1 MDRKFGTDLSIG
13 SIPRHLLSFAIPMLI
28 GNAIQ
33 VAYSIINTIWV
44 GHLVG
49 ENAVGSIGVSFPVIL
64 ILIGFSM
71 GITLAT
77 TILVAQYYG
86 AKNLAMVEKVVN
98 NSFSLSLI
106 MSIVLAVAGIL
117 TSDSILRIIDT
128 PPENFEMASGYL
140 KISLINFIP
149 IYLIFLTSSILR
161 GIGDTVTPL
170 MFMAIG
176 VGLNAILDPF
186 LIGGF
191 GPFPFNGLNGAAY
204 ASLIAQTVA
213 TLISIIYL
221 NRKDHIIAFNPKN
234 LILNRHMT
242 FMLFKIGFPSIIQ
255 QLLISLGAI
264 FIVSFVNAFGNAA
277 TNAFGAVQRVEIV
290 AFLPA
295 MSMSMAVA
303 TLTGQNL
310 GAGKPYRVK
319 EIFKWGVIMCSSMTI
334 LIALIVVLFPK
345 YIFIIFGIADD
356 AKVLEIGTMY
366 LRIVGSSYIFLGIFF
381 ISNGIINGSGHT
393 IITMCFTILSLWLV
407 RVPLSW
413 LLSKTSLGIM
423 GIWIAVAFSFAL
435 TMAISLTY
443 YFSGRWK
450 KSVIIKSKLET
461 QTMGAAIID

>member
-1 MDRKFGTDLSIG
+1 MTNKFGTDLTVG
-13 SIPRHLLSFAIPMLI
+13 SIPRHLLKFSIPMLI

-49 ENAVGSIGVSFPVIL
+49 ENAVGSIGVSFPVIF

-71 GITLAT
+71 GITMAT

-86 AKNLAMVEKVVN
+86 AKDYTMVEKAVN
-98 NSFSLSLI
+98 NSFSISLI
-106 MSIVLAVAGIL
+106 MSVVLASTGIL
-117 TSDSILRIIDT
+117 TCDSILRLIDT
-128 PPENFEMASGYL
+128 PPENFTMASSYL

-204 ASLIAQTVA
+204 ASLIAQTIA
-213 TLISIIYL
+213 TIISIVYL
-221 NRKDHIIAFNPKN
+221 NRKDHIIAFHPKK
-234 LILNRHMT
+234 LILDRHMT
-242 FMLFKIGFPSIIQ
+242 FLLFKIGFPSIIQ
-255 QLLISLGAI
+255 QSLISLGAI
-264 FIVSFVNAFGNAA
+264 FVVSFVNAFGNAA
-277 TNAFGAVQRVEIV
+277 TNAFGAVQRVDMV
-290 AFLPA
+290 AFMPA
-295 MSMSMAVA
+295 MSMSMAAA

-310 GAGKPYRVK
+310 GAGKPQRIKDV
-319 EIFKWGVIMCSSMTI
+319 FKWGVIMCSSIT
-334 LIALIVVLFPK
+334 LIISLVVVFFSK

-356 AKVLEIGTMY
+356 VKVLEIGVTY
-366 LRIVGSSYIFLGIFF
+366 LHIVGASYIFFGVLF
-381 ISNGIINGSGHT
+381 ISNGIINGAGHT
-393 IITMCFTILSLWLV
+393 IITMCFTLMSLWLV
-407 RVPLSW
+407 RVPFSW
-413 LLSKTSLGIM
+413 LLSKTSLGII
-423 GIWIAVAFSFAL
+423 GVWIAVASSFAV
-435 TMAISLTY
+435 TMTVSLIY

-450 KSVIIKSKLET
+450 KSAIIKPPIET
-461 QTMGAAIID
+461 PIME